1 MSLDVWGYTH
11 NTMGGTVGRDGVI
24 RSQSPKP
31 ILSSDRG
38 LKLDLLK
45 LELLV
50 IADQLAAVNTFS
62 SLVLTARQVK
72 GAGDTRSL
80 RIAWPKVDS
89 VTGTKS

>member
-11 NTMGGTVGRDGVI
+11 NTMGRTTGCDEVTL
-24 RSQSPKP
+24 SQSFKP
-31 ILSSDRG
+31 TLSSDRG
-38 LKLDLLK
+38 LKPDLLK

-72 GAGDTRSL
+72 GAGGTRSL
-80 RIAWPKVDS
+80 CIRMA
-89 VTGTKS
+89 